1 MERVHVF
8 LARHFWAQLLL
19 GVLGGAV
26 LVQLLYPQGSFGVV
40 LVRTAVMSVGG
51 VCVALAMRRK
61 ERRAA
66 GSTDGLISLDR
77 RLRTGDVPA
86 DPAERQA
93 MRRLV
98 DQRLHRTRH
107 RRAALAFLT
116 CLFVGITVLTAL
128 TAGPRQT
135 IGFAIVTVVFL
146 SWMSYAGSLNN
157 RRLHTMDAALGGA
170 PAGLGSPAT
179 DGTPLA
185 HEAVP
190 GPPHRMP

>member
-19 GVLGGAV
+19 GVLAGAV
-26 LVQLLYPQGSFGVV
+26 LVQLLYPQGSFGAV
-40 LVRTAVMSVGG
+40 LIRTAVTSVGG
-51 VCVALAMRRK
+51 VCVALVMRRK

-66 GSTDGLISLDR
+66 GSTDGLVSLDR
-77 RLRTGDVPA
+77 RLRTGDVPS

-93 MRRLV
+93 MGRLV

-107 RRAALAFLT
+107 RKAALALLAFM
-116 CLFVGITVLTAL
+116 FVAITVLTGF

-135 IGFAIVTVVFL
+135 IGFAILTVVFL
-146 SWMSYAGSLNN
+146 SWMSYIGSLQN
-157 RRLHTMDAALGGA
+157 RRLHTMDAALGGS
-170 PAGLGSPAT
+170 PSGIGSPAT
-179 DGTPLA
+179 QGTPLT